1 MDHAI
6 HGLDFAAAYLDDL
19 IMFSELWEEHL
30 IHILMVLEWLHQA
43 GLTAKARS
51 VSSKCVYLDHIV
63 GSGIVQ
69 PEEDKTAD
77 SFQLLRRRKLYIPF
91 KVSQAITVVL

>member
-30 IHILMVLEWLHQA
+30 IHILMVLE
-43 GLTAKARS
+43 
-51 VSSKCVYLDHIV
+51 
-63 GSGIVQ
+63 
-69 PEEDKTAD
+69 
-77 SFQLLRRRKLYIPF
+77 
-91 KVSQAITVVL
+91 